1 MTRRETTTLL
11 TVDGTLLHRETFE
24 LAASDRPISSFEV
37 ALPEKAVLWST
48 KVDGQP
54 MRPLQRDGKVVLPI
68 VPKRGS
74 ATTVPGGNLVVVSGP
89 EAASASIGRKRSP
102 VSGSR
107 GAARRPQ
114 RRAQE
119 QTAGGRSAPRRA
131 PRGNYSEQVGELQQ
145 GLIGGVKP
153 LPVSIPESGKTLVLA
168 GVLPPERIAV
178 KIDVKAKE

>member
-89 EAASASIGRKRSP
+89 EGRFRFDRPKKRSCEREPRCRAASATPSPRTNGRRTKRPKTSA
-102 VSGSR
+102 SR
-107 GAARRPQ
+107 QLQ
-114 RRAQE
+114 R
-119 QTAGGRSAPRRA
+119 AGR
-131 PRGNYSEQVGELQQ
+131 
-145 GLIGGVKP
+145 
-153 LPVSIPESGKTLVLA
+153 
-168 GVLPPERIAV
+168 
-178 KIDVKAKE
+178 